1 MEHDRRPMRPAPCS
15 GRRLARRRPLAAAL
29 LAECALAPAAAAT
42 PAGGASRPKSA
53 ASATPGPLGKIIL
66 QWDHLID
73 SDDRTFEDYWGF
85 LSYKQM
91 HVQAWDGEFTK
102 GGEIGGFLRD
112 HRRSTYSAFYRY
124 RKDFDHVVELDT
136 EQVLKKG
143 FVLAGILRGI
153 HVIPDNTGTDRD
165 QLQYGSGFD
174 YYWGDYDFFS
184 FRAISDPRAGGRW
197 SFVSSARLQYGEPI
211 YVQPGIVKHTDGS
224 TGWFVNAKYKM
235 LRLSAGKYN
244 QFDWT
249 ETDRTIY
256 SVGLEWTY

>member
-1 MEHDRRPMRPAPCS
+1 MEREPRPMRRHRPS
-15 GRRLARRRPLAAAL
+15 GRGARRAPGLAAVL
-29 LAECALAPAAAAT
+29 LTAAAMAPLQAAT
-42 PAGGASRPKSA
+42 PAASASRPKPA
-53 ASATPGPLGKIIL
+53 ASATPAPLGTIIL
-66 QWDHLID
+66 QWDHLKD

-112 HRRSTYSAFYRY
+112 HRRSTWSAFYRY
-124 RKDFDHVVELDT
+124 RKDFDQVVEIDT
-136 EQVLKKG
+136 EQILKKG

-165 QLQYGSGFD
+165 QLQYGTGFD
-174 YYWGDYDFFS
+174 YYFGDYNFYS

-197 SFVSSARLQYGEPI
+197 SFVTSARLQHGQAI

-224 TGWFVNAKYKM
+224 TGWFVQGKYKI

-249 ETDRTIY
+249 EVDRTIY